1 MYASGLRR
9 EPMTL
14 RIETTRDHGTTVH
27 HLIGRINSGNVTEIE
42 AQLRGDRGGV
52 ALDLEEVML
61 VDMDAVRFL
70 VTCEAEGIGL
80 LHCLPY
86 IRAWMDREQ
95 SRAD

>member
-1 MYASGLRR
+1 
-9 EPMTL
+9 MTL

-27 HLIGRINSGNVTEIE
+27 RLIGRIDAENVTEIV
-42 AQLRGDRGGV
+42 AQLHGDPCKA

-70 VTCEAEGIGL
+70 VACETDGIEL

>member
-1 MYASGLRR
+1 
-9 EPMTL
+9 MTL

-27 HLIGRINSGNVTEIE
+27 HLIGRIDSENVTEIV
-42 AQLRGDRGGV
+42 AQLRGDPSKV
-52 ALDLEEVML
+52 ALDLEEVLL

-70 VTCEAEGIGL
+70 VACETEGIEL
-80 LHCLPY
+80 HHCLPY

>member
-1 MYASGLRR
+1 
-9 EPMTL
+9 MTL
-14 RIETTRDHGTTVH
+14 RIETTRDHATTVH
-27 HLIGRINSGNVTEIE
+27 HLIGRIDAENLTEVE
-42 AQLRGDRGGV
+42 AQLRGGRGEV

-70 VTCEAEGIGL
+70 VACEAEGIGL

>member
-1 MYASGLRR
+1 
-9 EPMTL
+9 MTL
-14 RIETTRDHGTTVH
+14 RIETTQDLGTTVH
-27 HLIGRINSGNVTEIE
+27 RLIGRIGSENV
-42 AQLRGDRGGV
+42 ADVQAHVHRDGGRV

-61 VDMDAVRFL
+61 VDMDAVQFL
-70 VTCEAEGIGL
+70 VACETEGIQL

>member
-1 MYASGLRR
+1 
-9 EPMTL
+9 MTF

-27 HLIGRINSGNVTEIE
+27 HLIGRIDSANVTEIE
-42 AQLRGDRGGV
+42 AHVCGDRGKV

-61 VDMDAVRFL
+61 VDMDAVQFL
-70 VTCEAEGIGL
+70 VACEAGGIEL

-95 SRAD
+95 LRAD

>member
-1 MYASGLRR
+1 
-9 EPMTL
+9 MTL

-27 HLIGRINSGNVTEIE
+27 HLIGRIDSENVTEVE
-42 AQLRGDRGGV
+42 AQLHGDSGKV
-52 ALDLEEVML
+52 ALDLQEVML
-61 VDMDAVRFL
+61 VDMDAVHFL
-70 VTCEAEGIGL
+70 VACEAEGIGL

>member
-1 MYASGLRR
+1 MYGLRR

-27 HLIGRINSGNVTEIE
+27 HLIGRIDSEHVAEVEAHVRGERGN
-42 AQLRGDRGGV
+42 V

-61 VDMDAVRFL
+61 VDMDAVHFL
-70 VTCEAEGIGL
+70 IACETEGIQL